1 MFSAYRQSTKNSCS
15 LLLWSIISFSLRYTV
30 LRWLLKWFGPPHFK
44 QDFPQAGH
52 SFLACVVPHLL
63 QLCPLLPFRAPR
75 PREQDCLPPVEA
87 RFVFRRFVL
96 SASTCCSSILAAP
109 FIRPSVGLA
118 SVRVAATLL
127 ARDFQWRILFCL
139 RSCYLVQQIRKAEKV
154 FVAELEIRQ
163 MFGPRSSSS
172 LRTDTWIIQF
182 VYGPLTRPQT

>member
-1 MFSAYRQSTKNSCS
+1 MFSAYRQSTKNSSS
-15 LLLWSIISFSLRYTV
+15 LLLWSIISFTFRYTV
-30 LRWLLKWFGPPHFK
+30 LHWLLKWFGPPHFK
-44 QDFPQAGH
+44 QDFPQARH
-52 SFLACVVPHLL
+52 SFRACVVPHLL
-63 QLCPLLPFRAPR
+63 QLCLLLPFRAPR
-75 PREQDCLPPVEA
+75 PRERDCLPPVET
-87 RFVFRRFVL
+87 RFVFRLFVL
-96 SASTCCSSILAAP
+96 CASTCCSSIVAAP

-172 LRTDTWIIQF
+172 PRTDTWIIQF
-182 VYGPLTRPQT
+182 VSGPLTRSQT